1 MLLKNENSVIRVLQT
16 DGDRV
21 LVIDCLHRTMPKW
34 IPKEAIINFEECS
47 EKEMY
52 ERTFMPFER
61 HLTEEEICTAQE
73 NYSLIA
79 GILPYIGNERK
90 RNQAIQ
96 FLSDQKCKQTIR
108 KYLCLF
114 LIYENKEALVPLPRA
129 EKELSSDEKNMR
141 WALNKFFYTKNKN
154 SLQTAYTLMLKE
166 KYCDSQGRLLSE
178 YPSFNQFRYFYRK
191 TKSLQ
196 KMYISRDGIKD
207 YERNN
212 RPLLGDGVQ
221 QFAPSVG
228 VGMLDA
234 TICDIYLV
242 DDGGKLVGRPVLT
255 ACVDAF
261 SGLCCGYSLGWEGGV
276 YSLRGLMLNVIADK
290 QEWCKRH
297 GIIIEQ
303 HEWNTSQMP
312 GILVTDMGSEY
323 KSDTFSQISDLG
335 VKIINLPPYRPEL
348 KSRVEKFFDLIQSSF
363 KSQLKSKGVI
373 EPDYQERGAH
383 DYRKD
388 ACLTLAQFEKIILHC
403 ILYYNNHRIMDF
415 PFSEPMIAAE
425 VKPYASSIFE
435 WGRKQ
440 LGVNLMDV
448 NTQRLIHVLLP
459 RATGTFTR
467 KGLRVNGLRYQHE
480 DYTEAFLK
488 GGEVTVAYNPDN
500 VTEVWVIEKGK
511 YVPFT
516 LIESSFSGKNLG
528 EVKAIQKARKKMVGA
543 AAADNLQAQI
553 DLAEH
558 IQVIANQGK
567 HTDVGIKNIR
577 STRKKEQARTH
588 IDYVGVGG
596 HYGKEQSDL

>member
-1 MLLKNENSVIRVLQT
+1 MLLKNDNQIVRVLQT
-16 DGDRV
+16 KDDMS
-21 LVIDCLHRTMPKW
+21 LVIDCIKRTMPRW
-34 IPKEAIINFEECS
+34 IKDFELSSYVLCS
-47 EKEMY
+47 EQELS
-52 ERTFMPFER
+52 EITDFQLDRE
-61 HLTEEEICTAQE
+61 LTEDEQRIAQE
-73 NYSLIA
+73 HYTMIS
-79 GILPYIGNERK
+79 GVLPFIGDEQK
-90 RNQAIQ
+90 RSQMID
-96 FLSDQKCKQTIR
+96 FLSDSQSKQTIR
-108 KYLCLF
+108 KYLCLY
-114 LIYENKEALVPLPRA
+114 LVYQTIAALAPPQKKEKTLTQ
-129 EKELSSDEKNMR
+129 DEKTIR
-141 WALNKFFYTKNKN
+141 WALNQFFYTKNKN

-166 KYCDSQGRLLSE
+166 KYCDSQGRLLPE

-196 KMYISRDGIKD
+196 KLYISRDGIKD
-207 YERNN
+207 YERNH

-221 QFAPSVG
+221 QFAPNVG

-242 DDGGKLVGRPVLT
+242 DDSGKLVGRPVLT
-255 ACVDAF
+255 ACVDAY
-261 SGLCCGYSLGWEGGV
+261 SGLCNGYSLGWEGGV
-276 YSLRGLMLNVIADK
+276 YSLRGLMLNVIANK
-290 QEWCKRH
+290 QEWCKKH
-297 GIIIEQ
+297 GIIIEPQ
-303 HEWNTSQMP
+303 EWDSSKLP
-312 GILVTDMGSEY
+312 GVLVTDMGSEY
-323 KSDTFSQISDLG
+323 KSDTFSQISELG
-335 VKIINLPPYRPEL
+335 VKVVNLPPYRPEL

-363 KSQLKSKGVI
+363 KSQLKGKGVI

-403 ILYYNNHRIMDF
+403 ILNYNNHRIMDY
-415 PFSEPMIAAE
+415 PFSEPMITAG

-440 LGVNLMDV
+440 MGANLIDV
-448 NTQRLIHVLLP
+448 NAQKLIQVLLP

-488 GGEVTVAYNPDN
+488 GGEATVAYNPEN

-516 LIESSFSGKNLG
+516 LIESSFSGKTLG
-528 EVKAIQKARKKMVGA
+528 EVQTIQKARKKIVGT
-543 AAADNLQAQI
+543 AAADSLQAKI

-567 HTDVGIKNIR
+567 HSDVEIKNVR
-577 STRKKEQARTH
+577 STRKREQAKAH
-588 IDYVGVGG
+588 IDYVKEGQI
-596 HYGKEQSDL
+596 YG